1 MAKEPKVY
9 TFSLKKKEL
18 FAVVAGILVTYV
30 MVFILGYSLGKES
43 VPPQSFEVSSTYEAP
58 SEEKVVIGEGQEEV
72 PPIVTE
78 KKQKEPS
85 LNTPSVNVS
94 TAKEIPLEIP
104 IKPIKQ
110 PASPSR
116 PTYVR
121 FFVQAAAFSKQKL
134 ALALKRS
141 LVEKGY
147 KVEIIKVGQLYK
159 VLVGPFSSEDEAKK
173 VKRKLV
179 RDEKIYGYIV
189 KY

>member
-18 FAVVAGILVTYV
+18 FAVVAGILVTYI

-58 SEEKVVIGEGQEEV
+58 SEEKVVIGEGQEEA

-78 KKQKEPS
+78 KTPKEE
-85 LNTPSVNVS
+85 PSVNAS
-94 TAKEIPLEIP
+94 SSREIPLEIP

-110 PASPSR
+110 PASTSHPS
-116 PTYVR
+116 YVR

-134 ALALKRS
+134 ALSLKKS